1 MSDAHLNVGLQP
13 VNDNNPVPVKI
24 IGQDQATGTALTA
37 AQLAAAGLALE
48 STQNGILTRATDIR
62 AGIGQRNEDAATD
75 DTGAWS
81 LIQIAKRALQN
92 WTTLLG
98 RVPAA
103 LTPGLLPVD
112 SLGTPGTPRVQAT
125 GSTAANLALTATCR
139 RVSMYATAGA
149 WYSISGTATTS
160 SHFIAEGERLD
171 FDVPASTTIS
181 VLQDTAAGSIRVTEL
196 A

>member
-1 MSDAHLNVGLQP
+1 MSDAHLNVGLRP
-13 VNDNNPVPVKI
+13 VSDNNPVPVKI

-48 STQNGILTRATDIR
+48 STQGGILTRATDIR
-62 AGIGQRNEDAATD
+62 AGLGQRHEDAATD

-92 WTTLLG
+92 WATLLT
-98 RVPAA
+98 RIPAA

-125 GSTAANLALTATCR
+125 SGTATGIVLTPTCR

-160 SHFIAEGERLD
+160 SHYIAEGERLD